1 MLFLDNIIKMFKKKK
16 RLKFPHRPQ
25 STTTITSDFC
35 MVCNGL

>member
-1 MLFLDNIIKMFKKKK
+1 MLFFGQHNQNVKKKK